1 MVNNDS
7 LKDNQPKNISEP
19 NSWQSDLRDQISVFE
34 KSFAER
40 KAALLSKLDNLPS
53 QEARK
58 NLVDSFLNEMDR
70 KSCEVLQS

>member
-1 MVNNDS
+1 M
-7 LKDNQPKNISEP
+7 
-19 NSWQSDLRDQISVFE
+19 FE